1 MESIRKI
8 ETFCETKSTIEREF
22 HSREYWCD
30 IKKAGWKNLFRE
42 LEVSLEFTG
51 AELELHYDVECL
63 DRNRYRTVLP
73 YKQTRVKLSNTENDY
88 INASFVTLEEP
99 EVNRSYIVTQGPL
112 ENTIGHFWQMVWE
125 QRSVG
130 IVMLCK
136 CVEEDMNKCA
146 HYWPAVGEKPMVTGS
161 YMVECISCDRN
172 SSYCLSSLKLKNLD
186 TEKSRTVLHYH
197 YHAWPDFGVPKDPM
211 AFLEFLMDVRRSGVM
226 QPDVGPAVV
235 HCSAGIGRS
244 GVFSL
249 VDVCVS
255 WLEAGGLHTLDIKAV
270 LLHMRKQRLGLIQTP
285 EQLRFSYMTVLNAA
299 HHVLDLV
306 PSISDINQEI
316 HSFTEAVIATEEER
330 ELKIA
335 EQKRRM
341 KKSAC
346 VSPPPEKAS
355 ALRLPPQLSS
365 CVPHCSSAPASRD
378 CFLAPPQRL
387 HRPPASILT
396 LAPLSPTP
404 PPALTLR
411 TRTAPPTQ
419 SPLSPI
425 PQPTQ
430 SPLSPIPQP
439 TQSPLSPICQPTQSP
454 LSPIPQPTQ
463 SPLSP
468 IPQPTQSPLSPICQ
482 PTQSPSSTTSTLT
495 LSEASLPTS
504 PPPPSAPRSISSP
517 LPPSSPPSLLGSQFS
532 TSHPLVGESECESVV
547 KTKKQRSWFKRL
559 KQRLIQSVGKKRTRE

>member
-8 ETFCETKSTIEREF
+8 ETFCESKSTIEREF
-22 HSREYWCD
+22 HAHEYWCD
-30 IKKAGWKNLFRE
+30 SKKTGWKNLFRE

-63 DRNRYRTVLP
+63 DRNRYRSILP

-88 INASFVTLEEP
+88 INASFVTLEE
-99 EVNRSYIVTQGPL
+99 VNRSYIVTQGPL
-112 ENTIGHFWQMVWE
+112 ENTIDHFWQMVWE

-136 CVEEDMNKCA
+136 CVEEDRNKCA
-146 HYWPAVGEKPMVTGS
+146 HYWPAVGEKAMVTGS
-161 YMVECISCDRN
+161 YMVECISCDWN

-186 TEKSRTVLHYH
+186 TEKSRTILHYH

-211 AFLEFLMDVRRSGVM
+211 AFLDFLMDVRRSGVM

-249 VDVCVS
+249 VDACVS
-255 WLEAGGLHTLDIKAV
+255 WLEAGGLHTLDIKTL

-299 HHVLDLV
+299 HHVLRLV
-306 PSISDINQEI
+306 QSISDLDQEI

-365 CVPHCSSAPASRD
+365 CVPHCSSALASRD
-378 CFLAPPQRL
+378 CSLAPPQRL

-404 PPALTLR
+404 PPAPTLR

-430 SPLSPIPQP
+430 SPISFTLPPA
-439 TQSPLSPICQPTQSP
+439 L
-454 LSPIPQPTQ
+454 
-463 SPLSP
+463 
-468 IPQPTQSPLSPICQ
+468 
-482 PTQSPSSTTSTLT
+482 SPSSTTSTLT
-495 LSEASLPTS
+495 LSGASLPTS
-504 PPPPSAPRSISSP
+504 PPPPSAPRSASSP

-532 TSHPLVGESECESVV
+532 TSHPAVGESECESVV

-559 KQRLIQSVGKKRTRE
+559 KQRLIQWGIRTRE